1 MTTTKAKKL
10 KKTAAARVPQNRD
23 DVAADIKRIG
33 DLQRQQQELVRVMN
47 DALANITH
55 EAQPRIDE
63 LGAQI
68 DALQTGVQTWCEAN
82 RDELTHGGKTKT
94 ADFITGTV
102 SWRQRPPSVSV
113 RGVEVVLETLR
124 RMGLARFIRTKEEV
138 NKEAVLNEPDAV
150 RGVAGLTVKTGIE
163 DFAIAPFEVDVKG
176 GAA

>member
-10 KKTAAARVPQNRD
+10 KKTAAAHRVPQSRD
-23 DVAADIKRIG
+23 EVAADIKRIG
-33 DLQRQQQELVRVMN
+33 DLQRQQQEMVRVMN

-68 DALQTGVQTWCEAN
+68 DALQAGVQTWCEAN

-102 SWRQRPPSVSV
+102 SWRQRPPSVNV
-113 RGVEVVLETLR
+113 RGVDVILDTLR
-124 RMGLARFIRTKEEV
+124 RLHLDRFIRVKEEV
-138 NKEAVLNEPDAV
+138 NKEAVLADPEAV
-150 RGVAGLTVKTGIE
+150 RGVAGLTIRTGAE
-163 DFAIAPFEVDVKG
+163 DFIISPFELE
-176 GAA
+176 APQ